1 MEVEHV
7 VVLAGGVRGPG
18 CGPGGRQSLRGYE
31 SLREATGAAPRSA
44 TTKSRASKHSVF
56 WCFAKFELLLN
67 PLDSFLGDPDAVSET
82 TRLGNVLQQSEV
94 LLGFQY
100 PIKAITGTYTSLL
113 SG

>member
-7 VVLAGGVRGPG
+7 VVLAGGVRGTG

-44 TTKSRASKHSVF
+44 TTKSRANKPRVF
-56 WCFAKFELLLN
+56 RSFAKFELLLN
-67 PLDSFLGDPDAVSET
+67 PLDSFLGDPEAVSET

>member
-1 MEVEHV
+1 M
-7 VVLAGGVRGPG
+7 
-18 CGPGGRQSLRGYE
+18 
-31 SLREATGAAPRSA
+31 
-44 TTKSRASKHSVF
+44 
-56 WCFAKFELLLN
+56 N
-67 PLDSFLGDPDAVSET
+67 PLDSFLGDPEAVSET